1 LIFLYLAAFL
11 KSLKIQ
17 PDLVIHTSSLS
28 TQELW
33 RQKDYKLK
41 AHLVY
46 IVRLMS
52 PKEKENKK
60 ISRIQVSISDIW
72 EPLCI
77 VSCGYN
83 CRFTIQIEF
92 PNVIFFG
99 TIV

>member
-1 LIFLYLAAFL
+1 
-11 KSLKIQ
+11 
-17 PDLVIHTSSLS
+17 
-28 TQELW
+28 
-33 RQKDYKLK
+33 
-41 AHLVY
+41 
-46 IVRLMS
+46 MS